1 MIQRMVGNHAL
12 AVVHLYEVLLDLYEV
27 LSFGEQA
34 ADPKKTKELLM
45 RYDFLFVQDLDPQVS
60 YTKQ

>member
-1 MIQRMVGNHAL
+1 MVENHAL
-12 AVVHLYEVLLDLYEV
+12 AVVHLYEVLLDFYEV
-27 LSFGEQA
+27 LSSGEQA

-60 YTKQ
+60 DTKQ

>member
-1 MIQRMVGNHAL
+1 MVGNHAL
-12 AVVHLYEVLLDLYEV
+12 AVVHLYEV